1 MKYTVKYTDEAKE
14 DIERLKN
21 NGEISALKKLRK
33 LLFELQE
40 HPETG
45 TGQIE
50 RLKHYSEETWSRRIN
65 HKHRLCYRIYGDE
78 VHIISSYGHYQE
90 K

>member
-1 MKYTVKYTDEAKE
+1 MKHTVRYTDEVKE

-21 NGEISALKKLRK
+21 NGDIPALKKLKK
-33 LLFELQE
+33 LLLELQE
-40 HPETG
+40 HPNTG

-50 RLKHYSEETWSRRIN
+50 RVKHYREETWSRRIN
-65 HKHRLCYRIYGDE
+65 NKHRLCYRIHKDE